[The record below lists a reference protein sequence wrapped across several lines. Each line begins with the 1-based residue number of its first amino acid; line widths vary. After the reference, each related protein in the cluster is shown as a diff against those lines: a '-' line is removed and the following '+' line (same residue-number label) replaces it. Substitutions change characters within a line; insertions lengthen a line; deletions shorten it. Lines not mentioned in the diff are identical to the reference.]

1 MLIGNGG
8 SDFLPSTSN
17 NPEDSFAL
25 FHDVNSNG
33 DCDLNFLGIPT
44 EPYGF
49 SRNVQPVFKVPS
61 FTETRMEIGLHTQIQ
76 IELIR

>member
-25 FHDVNSNG
+25 FHDVNSN
-33 DCDLNFLGIPT
+33 
-44 EPYGF
+44 
-49 SRNVQPVFKVPS
+49 FKLVAEYS
-61 FTETRMEIGLHTQIQ
+61 MYESETRSTGAAAEEFDTLALGAVVTF
-76 IELIR
+76 